1 MSKREIKF
9 NPIGFVHSPFKTMEE
24 IPVKRIK
31 SVLDFEDVEGEIE
44 ILDEFE
50 DGLKDIEGFSHLII
64 IFAFHQNKKKK
75 VKVVPPF
82 DKEERGVFST
92 RSPYRPNPV
101 GVTMVELIGRNGRI
115 LKVKGVDMIDGTPV
129 IDIKPYTIRDS
140 KINLKMGWLEEKF
153 SPEEKFS
160 IEQKSSLLEDAAK
173 LWLAHDGLWFLKVE
187 KKYGIEKAIEID
199 REAWKDF
206 TVIEAK
212 RIMEKLSLLENG
224 GLDAL
229 KTALKFR
236 LYAYINKQEIIE
248 ENEKSF
254 VFKMNSCRV
263 QEARKRKGLLDF
275 PCKSVGIV
283 EYSYFAKT
291 IDHRIETECLYC
303 PPDNHP
309 EDSWCA
315 WRFKIKD

>member
-1 MSKREIKF
+1 MEIKF
-9 NPIGFVHSPFKTMEE
+9 RTIGFIRSPFKTMEKIHE
-24 IPVKRIK
+24 KRYK
-31 SVLDFEDVEGEIE
+31 LASGFENISGEIE
-44 ILDEFE
+44 IAEGFE
-50 DGLKDIEGFSHLII
+50 EGLKDIEGFSHLII
-64 IFAFHQNKKKK
+64 VFILHMVQEAKLK
-75 VKVVPPF
+75 VIPPF
-82 DKEERGVFST
+82 DSCERGVFST
-92 RSPYRPNPV
+92 RSPFRPNPI
-101 GVTMVELIGRNGRI
+101 GITILELLERKGAVLR
-115 LKVKGVDMIDGTPV
+115 VKGVDMVDGTPV

-140 KINLKMGWLEEKF
+140 KINLKMGWLEEKL

-173 LWLAHDGLWFLKVE
+173 LWLAHDGLWFLNVE

-199 REAWKDF
+199 KDAWKDF

-212 RIMEKLSLLENG
+212 RIMERLSLPEDG
-224 GLDAL
+224 GLSAL

-248 ENEKSF
+248 KNEKSF
-254 VFKMNSCRV
+254 IFRMNSCRV
-263 QEARKRKGLLDF
+263 QEARKRKGLPDF

-291 IDHRIETECLYC
+291 IDPRIETECLYC